1 MSLTEERRIA
11 VVSPTRN
18 RIRGAT
24 RALRQNPTMLLG
36 TIILFLALTTAA
48 FAPFMTRTDPTKTN
62 PFVRLQSPSNEH
74 WFGTDHLGRDVFDR
88 TIYGGRISL
97 LVGFAVG
104 GISTAA
110 GLAIGLIAGYYRKVD
125 NVVMRFMDGLM
136 AFPTLILALAL
147 IAVLGASV
155 QNVILVITIVSV
167 PRVVRVVRSSVLS
180 LRELQFIEAARAVGV
195 PTWRILALHIAPNTM
210 APVMVQS
217 TFVFALAVISEANLS
232 FLGAGVPPATPS
244 WGNIMGQGRTYLQI
258 AVWVTFFPGVFLS
271 LTVLSINLL
280 GDGLRDALDP
290 RLRRR
295 A

>member
-1 MSLTEERRIA
+1 MAVAQPRAAPARRWL
-11 VVSPTRN
+11 
-18 RIRGAT
+18 RGTT
-24 RALRQNPTMLLG
+24 RALRQNPTMLFG
-36 TIILFLALTTAA
+36 AIILFVAVVTALS
-48 FAPFMTRTDPTKTN
+48 APLITRTDPTKTA
-62 PFVRLQSPSNEH
+62 PFVRLQSPAGDH
-74 WFGTDHLGRDVFDR
+74 WSGTDHLGRDVFDR
-88 TIYGGRISL
+88 TIFGGRISL

-104 GISTAA
+104 GISTVC

-155 QNVILVITIVSV
+155 QNVIIVITVVSV
-167 PRVVRVVRSSVLS
+167 PRMVRVVRASVLS
-180 LRELQFIEAARAVGV
+180 LREQQFVEAARALGV
-195 PTWRILALHIAPNTM
+195 PAWRILALHIAPNTL
-210 APVMVQS
+210 APVMVQG
-217 TFVFALAVISEANLS
+217 TFVFALAVITEANLS
-232 FLGAGVPPATPS
+232 FLGAGVPPTTPS

-290 RLRRR
+290 KLRRR

>member
-1 MSLTEERRIA
+1 MSFPREHTIA
-11 VVSPTRN
+11 VVTPALRRLKGT
-18 RIRGAT
+18 T
-24 RALRQNPTMLLG
+24 RALRRNPTMLLG
-36 TIILFLALTTAA
+36 TIILLVAVASAA
-48 FAPFMTRTDPTKTN
+48 FAPLITRTDPTKTS
-62 PFVRLQSPSNEH
+62 PFERLQPPSSDH
-74 WFGTDHLGRDVFDR
+74 WFGADHLGRDVFDR
-88 TIYGGRISL
+88 TMYGGRISL

-104 GISTAA
+104 GISTAF

-155 QNVILVITIVSV
+155 QNVILVITVVSV
-167 PRVVRVVRSSVLS
+167 PRVVRVVRASVLS
-180 LRELQFIEAARAVGV
+180 LRELQFIEAARALGV
-195 PTWRILALHIAPNTM
+195 PPWRILVLHIAPNTL
-210 APVMVQS
+210 APVMVQA
-217 TFVFALAVISEANLS
+217 TFVFALAVITEANLS

-290 RLRRR
+290 KLRRR
-295 A
+295 G

>member
-1 MSLTEERRIA
+1 M
-11 VVSPTRN
+11 
-18 RIRGAT
+18 
-24 RALRQNPTMLLG
+24 
-36 TIILFLALTTAA
+36 
-48 FAPFMTRTDPTKTN
+48 
-62 PFVRLQSPSNEH
+62 
-74 WFGTDHLGRDVFDR
+74 
-88 TIYGGRISL
+88 

-104 GISTAA
+104 GITTVG
-110 GLAIGLIAGYYRKVD
+110 GLFIGLIAGYYRKVD

-155 QNVILVITIVSV
+155 QNVIIVITVVSV
-167 PRVVRVVRSSVLS
+167 PRMVRVVRSSVLS
-180 LRELQFIEAARAVGV
+180 LREQQFVEAARALGV
-195 PTWRILALHIAPNTM
+195 PAWRILALHIAPNTL
-210 APVMVQS
+210 APVMVQG
-217 TFVFALAVISEANLS
+217 TFVFALAVITEANLS
-232 FLGAGVPPATPS
+232 FLGAGVPPTTPS

-290 RLRRR
+290 KLRRR